1 MTEHLQVIKERILL
15 VLVMQVDVFNDYF
28 IVTTMYR

>member
-28 IVTTMYR
+28 IVTTMDR